1 VKVGLQI
8 SSFTWPGGD
17 ADIAQTLARI
27 CRAADDAGFD
37 SIWVM
42 DHLFQIRSVGEIE
55 EPMLE
60 GMTTLGYMAAH
71 TQRARLGLMV
81 GAVPY
86 REPGLWIKATTTLD
100 VLSGGRAWLGIGAA
114 WNVEEARS
122 LGIPFPDLPDRFR
135 LLDDTLKMAH
145 RAWRGERDSGPFNGR
160 VVKAQRVMLS
170 PQQLSKPHIPILV
183 GGGGERTT
191 LRLVARYADACN
203 VFGAPDMLRHK
214 YEVLR
219 RHCDAVGRD
228 YDSIEKTN
236 LSTVSI
242 TPDGK
247 QGSLTPAKLTDRLA
261 AWAEAGSHQT
271 IFSIRGVS
279 DISKIELIGRDVIP
293 QIKGLGQ
300 ASPLDSA

>member
-1 VKVGLQI
+1 MKVGLQI

-17 ADIAQTLARI
+17 AEIGETLARI

-60 GMTTLGYMAAH
+60 GMTALGYMAAY
-71 TQRARLGLMV
+71 TKRARLGLMV

-122 LGIPFPDLPDRFR
+122 LGIPFPGAARPIPAARGHAQDGSPG
-135 LLDDTLKMAH
+135 MAR
-145 RAWRGERDSGPFNGR
+145 RARQSGPFQGR
-160 VVKAQRVMLS
+160 VVNAERVMLS
-170 PQQLSKPHIPILV
+170 PQQLSKPRIPILV

-203 VFGAPDMLRHK
+203 VFGAPGHAAPQVRRAAPPLRGRRPRLRHDR
-214 YEVLR
+214 EDEPV
-219 RHCDAVGRD
+219 
-228 YDSIEKTN
+228 
-236 LSTVSI
+236 
-242 TPDGK
+242 
-247 QGSLTPAKLTDRLA
+247 DRLDHARRQAGLAHARQADRAPA
-261 AWAEAGSHQT
+261 ATGPRRARTRRSSRSA
-271 IFSIRGVS
+271 
-279 DISKIELIGRDVIP
+279 
-293 QIKGLGQ
+293 
-300 ASPLDSA
+300 ASATSPRSS